1 MKRSPIR
8 RQSKKR
14 QREQRER
21 VKMLREIEADQEI
34 CQRCRQAGANQAH
47 EYLRRSQGGSITE
60 IEGIALICF
69 ECHRFITEHPRQ
81 AVAEGWAVTR
91 RGY

>member
-8 RQSKKR
+8 SQSAKR
-14 QREQRER
+14 AREQRQR
-21 VKMLREIEADQEI
+21 VAMLREIEADQEI
-34 CQRCRQAGANQAH
+34 CQRCHSDRASQAH

>member
-1 MKRSPIR
+1 MKRSPMR
-8 RQSKKR
+8 HTSTKR
-14 QREQRER
+14 QREQKQR
-21 VKMLREIEADQEI
+21 VKMLRDIDADQEV
-34 CQRCRQAGANQAH
+34 CQRCRSDRASQAH

-69 ECHRFITEHPRQ
+69 DCHRFITEHPRQ
-81 AVAEGWAVTR
+81 AVAEGWAITR

>member
-1 MKRSPIR
+1 MKRTPIK
-8 RQSKKR
+8 RQSAKR
-14 QREQRER
+14 AREQRGR
-21 VKMLREIEADQEI
+21 VAMLRDIEADQQI
-34 CQRCRQAGANQAH
+34 CQRCRADRASQAH